1 MAITT
6 NMNLDLPTVSTT
18 LGPEWASDLNT
29 AFEAVDEHDHST
41 GKGLKISPAGM
52 DITSDLDMQDN
63 DLQNALTLN
72 ISSGASVDTAKTSSL
87 QRVGQ
92 NLYWVNSSGTSV
104 QITSGSSIVSPGSGA
119 FSVSV
124 PGSYPYS
131 VVAGDDTK
139 VLIVDTTSARTLNLP
154 AATTQMHFIVKDGD
168 NLAMTNNIS
177 VVPDGS
183 DTIDGSNST
192 YTIDTDSSAFHFISD
207 GVSAWYIL

>member
-1 MAITT
+1 VAITT

-18 LGPEWASDLNT
+18 LGPEWASDLNA

-41 GKGLKISPAGM
+41 GKGLKITPAGM
-52 DITSDLDMQDN
+52 DISSDLDMKDN

-72 ISSGASVDTAKTSSL
+72 ISSGASVDTAKTSTL
-87 QRVGQ
+87 QRIGQ

-119 FSVSV
+119 FSVGI

-131 VVAGDDTK
+131 VTSGDDTK
-139 VLIVDTTSARTLNLP
+139 VLVVDTTSARTLNLP

-168 NLAMTNNIS
+168 NLAMTNNVS

-183 DTIDGSNST
+183 DTIDGLNST
-192 YTIDTDSSAFHFISD
+192 YTIDTESSAFHFISD
-207 GVSAWYIL
+207 GVSAWYVL